1 MKTIHYIIILLI
13 TISILSAPTPA
24 RAQVDLEFNEPLEE
38 EMLDEGID
46 ELDELPPEEL
56 DEEDEYPE
64 DETEEDAEDNS
75 FGDEIEGGEA
85 GEGENSWDIT
95 ITSAIVMNYIFNNS
109 TDSFTVKYRWDIKG
123 DVNSETA
130 VLKGDA
136 LIDAEVV
143 GPLSKWP
150 TGECKLF
157 ITIPK
162 IPYEMVFR
170 RTNEKTSSIKLVFK
184 RTISEDWQSKC
195 TFKDAPNAKFETRG
209 EPERWL
215 TKALEKARP
224 PLKSIVANLGE
235 EETTT
240 TFVINKQIINDA
252 PLGSGEIEG
261 TGVITIKPSGTR

>member
-1 MKTIHYIIILLI
+1 MKIIHYIIILLM
-13 TISILSAPTPA
+13 TTSIISAPTPA
-24 RAQVDLEFNEPLEE
+24 QAQVDLEFDEPLEE
-38 EMLDEGID
+38 EMLDEEIGD
-46 ELDELPPEEL
+46 LDELPPEEEEYP
-56 DEEDEYPE
+56 DEEGEVDV
-64 DETEEDAEDNS
+64 EEE

-195 TFKDAPNAKFETRG
+195 TFKDAPDAKFETRG

-261 TGVITIKPSGTR
+261 TGVITIKPAGAR